1 MKTANFGNYALESFK
16 EKKSDGL
23 DKSDRLD
30 RSDKSDW
37 SDKSEKSDPSDSVGL
52 YFFKNLPSFGRAE
65 LKV

>member
-1 MKTANFGNYALESFK
+1 VKTANFGNYALESFK
-16 EKKSDGL
+16 EKKSDG
-23 DKSDRLD
+23 LD

>member
-16 EKKSDGL
+16 EKKSDG
-23 DKSDRLD
+23 LD